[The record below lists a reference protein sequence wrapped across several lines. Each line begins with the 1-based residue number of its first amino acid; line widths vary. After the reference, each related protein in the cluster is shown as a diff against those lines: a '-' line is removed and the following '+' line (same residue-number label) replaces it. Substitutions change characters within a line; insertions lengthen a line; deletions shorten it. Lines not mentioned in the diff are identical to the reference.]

1 MQNCFFLL
9 EPNFVIINTRLTG
22 GMTYIIRLK
31 QQQQNALAL
40 EHASEEMK
48 GDRELCTAAV
58 TQNGMALQ
66 WAREEIKDDWGI
78 VSAAIKET
86 GAAFAYASPRIRNNK
101 ELRKALA
108 VNDSD
113 FAWAS
118 LSKTRETIERTIE
131 G

>member
-1 MQNCFFLL
+1 
-9 EPNFVIINTRLTG
+9 
-22 GMTYIIRLK
+22 
-31 QQQQNALAL
+31 
-40 EHASEEMK
+40 MK

>member
-1 MQNCFFLL
+1 MEWAGEEMKGDRELCMAAVTLGSSG
-9 EPNFVIINTRLTG
+9 PNQPTKDGT
-22 GMTYIIRLK
+22 
-31 QQQQNALAL
+31 ALQW
-40 EHASEEMK
+40 ASEEMK